1 MDHGLASDFIEQEGR
16 LDVVSD
22 AICPWCWIGKH
33 QLERA
38 LAFVAPEDLRFT
50 VHWRAFQ
57 LNPNLPREGVDRLAY
72 RAMKFGSFERAAERD
87 AEVAAAGARVGLSFR
102 HDLIAR
108 TPNTLAAHRLIRFA
122 DREGVQNAVV
132 EALFRAYF
140 TEGRDIG
147 DPAELAACAASTGL
161 NPHAVE
167 GLLASEEDAAAVLG
181 EDAAAR
187 SAGVNGVPSF
197 FLDGRHLFT
206 GALPAERII
215 EALRQATRI
224 PRAA

>member
-1 MDHGLASDFIEQEGR
+1 MDHGPASDSFEQAGR
-16 LDVVSD
+16 LGVASD
-22 AICPWCWIGKH
+22 AICPWCWIGKR

-38 LAFVAPEDLRFT
+38 LALVAPEGLRFA

-57 LNPNLPREGVDRLAY
+57 LNPDLPKEGADRRAY
-72 RAMKFGSFERAAERD
+72 RAMKFGSLERAAERD

-140 TEGRDIG
+140 MEGRDIG
-147 DPAELAACAASTGL
+147 DPAELAACAASTEL
-161 NPHAVE
+161 DPRAME
-167 GLLASEEDAAAVLG
+167 SFLASDEDAAAVRG

-197 FLDGRHLFT
+197 FLDGHHLFS
-206 GALPAERII
+206 GAAPAEPIA
-215 EALRQATRI
+215 EALRRAVRI
-224 PRAA
+224 LRAA

>member
-1 MDHGLASDFIEQEGR
+1 MDHGPADSTDAVAGR

-38 LAFVAPEDLRFT
+38 LALVAPEGLRFT

-57 LNPNLPREGVDRLAY
+57 LNPDLPKEGVDRRAY
-72 RAMKFGSFERAAERD
+72 RAMKFGSPERAAERD
-87 AEVAAAGARVGLSFR
+87 AEVAAAAAKVGLGFR

-108 TPNTLAAHRLIRFA
+108 TPSTLAAHRLIRFA
-122 DREGVQNAVV
+122 ERHGTQNAVV

-140 TEGRDIG
+140 AEGRDLG
-147 DPAELAACAASTGL
+147 DRAVLAACAASSGL
-161 NPHAVE
+161 DPDAVE
-167 GLLASEEDAAAVLG
+167 RFLASDEDAAAVLG
-181 EDAAAR
+181 EDAASR

-206 GALPAERII
+206 GALPAERIA
-215 EALRQATRI
+215 EGLRQAVRI
-224 PRAA
+224 LRAA

>member
-1 MDHGLASDFIEQEGR
+1 MDHGPASDSIELTGR

-57 LNPNLPREGVDRLAY
+57 LNPDLPREGVDRLAH
-72 RAMKFGSFERAAERD
+72 RAMKFGSPERAAERD
-87 AEVAAAGARVGLSFR
+87 AEVAAAGAKVGLSFR
-102 HDLIAR
+102 HDLMAR
-108 TPNTLAAHRLIRFA
+108 TPNTLAAHRLVRFA
-122 DREGVQNAVV
+122 EPAGVQNAVV

-161 NPHAVE
+161 DPHAVE
-167 GLLASEEDAAAVLG
+167 RFLASDEDAASVLG

-197 FLDGRHLFT
+197 FLNGHHLFT
-206 GALPAERII
+206 GALPAERSA
-215 EALRQATRI
+215 EALRRAVRI
-224 PRAA
+224 LRAA